1 MRISSDAHEKM
12 MSLYQ
17 LTQGVTLS
25 VDTFEHLHVILK
37 GIHPKLDEKLEICS
51 GALRTLQKIQ
61 SVDVITLTAE
71 GLPEDTEE
79 KRKRKKALIFFISSI
94 KNLKSE
100 IQRIDAEFAQANKNG
115 NSADSQTRAWGRI
128 LGFAKGPFGIATL
141 IALCIVGFLVW
152 QKNTSLVSKRTD
164 LTMQV
169 ILYNGK
175 QIPLTQLYIG
185 HGADCDSPHYHAVT
199 GKITTRDGV
208 VIPDPENCGYGKVKN
223 VQVMTVTI
231 SPIP

>member
-94 KNLKSE
+94 KNLKVRYNE
-100 IQRIDAEFAQANKNG
+100 LMQNLRRQIKMVIRQ
-115 NSADSQTRAWGRI
+115 
-128 LGFAKGPFGIATL
+128 
-141 IALCIVGFLVW
+141 IVR
-152 QKNTSLVSKRTD
+152 QE
-164 LTMQV
+164 
-169 ILYNGK
+169 
-175 QIPLTQLYIG
+175 
-185 HGADCDSPHYHAVT
+185 H
-199 GKITTRDGV
+199 
-208 VIPDPENCGYGKVKN
+208 
-223 VQVMTVTI
+223 
-231 SPIP
+231 